1 MEKEQEDC
9 FVDEKIKLLLKIFK
23 ILIMVIGTMSI
34 IRLIEKNYTQ
44 FFADILFFVFVVFG
58 YFRLK
63 TDFSQYKTITRMIFF
78 LAIIISIYVLIHQ
91 PENPIRFIW
100 LSTVIYMVFY
110 LFERRESIYWIS
122 TIGILL
128 SLFFFLNPEGF
139 NITIVNFLI
148 WIMNM
153 LIVLMI
159 AHWYSKIEEE
169 STKRLLKVKDL
180 LSTEVEIKTR
190 ELEEKKNELEKKT
203 LELQFLNQNLE
214 AKIQEESEKNREQEK
229 MLFRQA
235 KYAQMGEMI
244 SMIAH
249 QWRQPLNA
257 ISAAT
262 ATMQLKIDM
271 EDYEKILFKNKTL
284 MIAKYIQHLSSTIDD
299 FRNFFKLDKEKE
311 ELEFPKIVDDALK
324 LVNSALENK
333 HITVVTEHCCSCRIY
348 TYPNEIIHVILNLV
362 KNAEDALL
370 GKKITDPRI
379 IIRTFKK
386 ENSVYMEIED
396 NAGGIEPS
404 IMKKIFDPYFTTK
417 KNADGTGLGLYMS
430 KIIIEDHCYG
440 EIEVSNG
447 KEGAVFRL
455 FFPVP
460 YEEGANR
467 SYANRK
473 S

>member
-1 MEKEQEDC
+1 
-9 FVDEKIKLLLKIFK
+9 
-23 ILIMVIGTMSI
+23 
-34 IRLIEKNYTQ
+34 
-44 FFADILFFVFVVFG
+44 
-58 YFRLK
+58 
-63 TDFSQYKTITRMIFF
+63 
-78 LAIIISIYVLIHQ
+78 
-91 PENPIRFIW
+91 
-100 LSTVIYMVFY
+100 
-110 LFERRESIYWIS
+110 
-122 TIGILL
+122 
-128 SLFFFLNPEGF
+128 
-139 NITIVNFLI
+139 
-148 WIMNM
+148 MNM